1 MKVSQSAKINVQHVH
16 VTRKARSASNS
27 IRDSVQKP
35 VEDNSNLRPA
45 SIIFSHASE
54 ENPMKQE
61 STLTTPFTTVTTVQ
75 EGKPCPLSLSES
87 TINGN
92 SNSIDGL
99 RTVKLLRLP
108 LQAQRQQ
115 QRQQRQQRQQQQQQ
129 LPLQQRLQQ
138 PLQQRL
144 RQPLQQPLQ
153 PPLQQRLQQPLQQP
167 LQQQRRQQRLQQQ
180 LQQRLP
186 PSLQQPL
193 QQRLQQPLQ
202 QRLQQPLQQRL

>member
-1 MKVSQSAKINVQHVH
+1 MPKVTRVSLHQSLKNQKVSQSAKINVQHVH

-45 SIIFSHASE
+45 STIFSHASE

-75 EGKPCPLSLSES
+75 EGKPRPLSLSE
-87 TINGN
+87 
-92 SNSIDGL
+92 
-99 RTVKLLRLP
+99 LLRLP